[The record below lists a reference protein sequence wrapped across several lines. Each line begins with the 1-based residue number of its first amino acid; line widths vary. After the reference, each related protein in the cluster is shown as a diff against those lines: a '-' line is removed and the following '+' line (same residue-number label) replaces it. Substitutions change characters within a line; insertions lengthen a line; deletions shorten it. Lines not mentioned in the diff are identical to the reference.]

1 MTGVVIILSLGGP
14 LGAADADRDFS
25 GKWVLDTAAS
35 NVRELPGPPDAV
47 LTIVQR
53 ETAIQCSTSSA
64 HWSYALDGSDS
75 RYRIGTESRNSAV
88 KWEGSALLINTLVS
102 GPEAYTLMDRW
113 TLSRDHAVLT
123 ITRQIIRGPTQ
134 VEGSLVYTRE
144 GSRPA
149 ATPAP
154 VPAAA
159 PVTAPAPPAAPPAL
173 ERKPEPASPPDVTVP
188 KGTRVLLTLL
198 NDVSSKRA
206 KEGDR
211 VYLDTAVPVA
221 QDGRVVIP
229 RGSSVAGTITK
240 SRKAGK
246 VQGKGELYI
255 RFDSLTLPNG
265 VTRDFRSRVG
275 SGDGSKEGT
284 IEGEG
289 SGVDAR
295 TVAIGAG
302 AGATVGGIAGG
313 LGGAGIGAAA
323 GGLAGVLLSKKPD
336 VVLPRGSRLEMVLD
350 RDLVF
355 HPGELL
361 F

>member
-1 MTGVVIILSLGGP
+1 M
-14 LGAADADRDFS
+14 DADRDFS

-35 NVRELPGPPDAV
+35 SLRELPGEPDAA

-88 KWEGSALLINTLVS
+88 KWEGAALLVNTLVS
-102 GPEAYTLMDRW
+102 GPEAYTVMDRW
-113 TLSRDHAVLT
+113 TLSHDRDVLT
-123 ITRQIIRGPTQ
+123 VVRQIVRGREEL
-134 VEGSLVYTRE
+134 EGRLVYVRE
-144 GSRPA
+144 GGRPA
-149 ATPAP
+149 AEPA
-154 VPAAA
+154 
-159 PVTAPAPPAAPPAL
+159 TAPAPAQLPTL
-173 ERKPEPASPPDVTVP
+173 QRKPEPASPPDVTVP
-188 KGTRVLLTLL
+188 KGARILLTLL
-198 NDVSSKRA
+198 NDVSTKRA

-221 QDGRVVIP
+221 QDGRIVIP
-229 RGSSVAGTITK
+229 RGSSVAGTITRSK
-240 SRKAGK
+240 KAGK
-246 VQGKGELYI
+246 VQGKGELFI
-255 RFDSLTLPNG
+255 RFDSITLPNG

-275 SGDGSKEGT
+275 SGNGGKEGT
-284 IEGEG
+284 VEGEG
-289 SGVDAR
+289 SGVD
-295 TVAIGAG
+295 TCKVAIGAST
-302 AGATVGGIAGG
+302 GATIGGIAGG

-323 GGLAGVLLSKKPD
+323 GGLAGVLMSKKPD
-336 VVLPRGSRLEMVLD
+336 VVLPHGSRLEMVLD